1 MLFIFE
7 THFMRVSLLLL
18 FSFVFTTNVGN
29 AQDQTL
35 LKGMVTE
42 TQVSNDTLSLPYSI
56 YLPVNYS
63 AKQPSK
69 VLFVFDPDGEG
80 VRASRLFTA
89 ATEPDDFIIVSN
101 NFALHQSLD
110 SLDANANKAIL
121 MMRDVFLKVPI
132 KQNDIYLTGLRSGA
146 RVASALSYVVTN
158 ATRVLLVDDIYF
170 ANRFSRRAGRN
181 LVMGLVG
188 RSSPNYYQMSDYFYL
203 MNTFSRDNELY
214 AYGKT
219 GEWPDAVLLRVM
231 LNRLKHLN
239 DERLNRK
246 LPDTAY
252 AVDYSKD
259 LEALK
264 SIITNGEYLTGYDL
278 IKDAKGDYRGYVDLD
293 AIRDLQRSVRRSE
306 AYSRARKN
314 DRSGNIEEQLL
325 LEDIDYFLD
334 EDFAMANFENLGYW
348 DERIKQFEAASK
360 NNSKPREQEVAHRIL
375 GFIDYKIE
383 DFLFLNTQRLIPQRI
398 FVNVLNTLLHPEES
412 QSYLN
417 IISLSAQDKDYN
429 TAYFY
434 LEELLKQGYGDYE
447 SLYEIP
453 NTELLKIK
461 PTYNQLIK
469 SYLGKAKF

>member
-7 THFMRVSLLLL
+7 TPFMRVSLLLFL
-18 FSFVFTTNVGN
+18 FVFTISAGN
-29 AQDQTL
+29 AQDQTF
-35 LKGMVTE
+35 LKGMVTQTE
-42 TQVSNDTLSLPYSI
+42 VSNDTLSLPYSI
-56 YLPVNYS
+56 YLPVNYTG
-63 AKQPSK
+63 QEPSK
-69 VLFVFDPDGEG
+69 VLFVFDPNGEG
-80 VRASRLFTA
+80 VRAARLFTA
-89 ATEPDDFIIVSN
+89 ATEPDDFVIVSN
-101 NFALHQSLD
+101 NFPLPQALD

-121 MMRDVFLKVPI
+121 MMRDVFLKIPI

-158 ATRVLLVDDIYF
+158 ASRLLLVDDMYF

-203 MNTFSRDNELY
+203 LNTFSRDNELY
-214 AYGKT
+214 AYENT

-231 LNRLKHLN
+231 LNRLKHIN
-239 DERLNRK
+239 GERLNREQS
-246 LPDTAY
+246 DSAY

-264 SIITNGEYLTGYDL
+264 SIIDSREYLTGYDL
-278 IKDAKGDYRGYVDLD
+278 IQDAKSDYRGYVDLD
-293 AIRDLQRSVRRSE
+293 PIRDLQRSVRRSD
-306 AYSRARKN
+306 AYKQARRN

-348 DERIKQFEAASK
+348 DERIRQFEAASK
-360 NNSKPREQEVAHRIL
+360 NSSKPKEQQVAKRIL

-398 FVNVLNTLLHPEES
+398 FVNVLNTILHPEEPK
-412 QSYLN
+412 SYLD
-417 IISLSAQDKDYN
+417 IISLSAQDQDYN
-429 TAYFY
+429 TAFFY
-434 LEELLKQGYGDYE
+434 LEELLKQGYEDYE

-461 PTYNQLIK
+461 PTYNELIK